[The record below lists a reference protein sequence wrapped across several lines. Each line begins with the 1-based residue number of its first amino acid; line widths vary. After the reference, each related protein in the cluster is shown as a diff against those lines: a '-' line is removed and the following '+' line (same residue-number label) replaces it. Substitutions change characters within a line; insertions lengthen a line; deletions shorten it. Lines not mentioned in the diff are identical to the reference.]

1 MTVFRLLK
9 KTAFLLAVVVL
20 IVYGNVSAQQVMI
33 LSEHDPKGTQF
44 SAFNS
49 YQHKLLL
56 VSLIQKEKSPFQCLP
71 NNYLFY
77 DFGKEDFFEITAGNL
92 KIDNTYTKLL
102 STKIHTLGGVTKKN
116 QKEWEKRIKNL
127 LQELNVSAQTLEQ
140 GKMISQ
146 DKSLICWQQPE
157 LINLLDK
164 TKKTFPILAA
174 NLCKSSWCSELY
186 WKDSQH
192 MQFWVQID
200 PKKYHLMRL
209 NTKSGKSE
217 FIKEGPKF
225 SLAMMKQA
233 NAPRDDL
240 VTDKNMAGKSVVL
253 TSRNGK
259 NVRLVWKKLKNGRIQ
274 VSLQRA
280 KKDDLAAR
288 RIQTKIAKKIKQKR
302 IPEGLQLIKFALWL
316 DPDNRLIK
324 IQRLEAY
331 ASLLMVDELFK
342 SLKTDFSKTQRFS
355 ACQKLHIED
364 TFKNLWKRENF
375 IKQFKENCS

>member
-9 KTAFLLAVVVL
+9 KTAFLLAVLVL
-20 IVYGNVSAQQVMI
+20 IVCGNVSAQQVMI

-71 NNYLFY
+71 NNYFFY

-157 LINLLDK
+157 LIHLLDK

-209 NTKSGKSE
+209 NTKSGESE

-280 KKDDLAAR
+280 KNDDLAAR
-288 RIQTKIAKKIKQKR
+288 RIQTKIAKKISQKR

-316 DPDNRLIK
+316 DPDNRSIK

-331 ASLLMVDELFK
+331 ASLLMVNELFK

>member
-375 IKQFKENCS
+375 IRQFKENCS